1 MSTPEFR
8 LGGRRP
14 PTNPCWMN
22 EPPEVKKALARAEEF
37 AARAASANYS
47 KEREYCERM
56 SRKWLGL
63 ADGWRVIVEVDKP

>member
-1 MSTPEFR
+1 
-8 LGGRRP
+8 
-14 PTNPCWMN
+14 MN

-47 KEREYCERM
+47 KEREYCGRM